1 MANELIL
8 VVEDNEKNRRLVRD
22 VLQVKGYRVVE
33 AESGEAALE
42 LVNTQTPQLVLM
54 DIQLPGMDG
63 IQALVR
69 LRALPATKHVP
80 VIAFTASV
88 MPQDRHQ
95 IMVAGFDAFIAKP
108 ISLKALVAT
117 VAATLESVKA

>member
-1 MANELIL
+1 
-8 VVEDNEKNRRLVRD
+8 
-22 VLQVKGYRVVE
+22 
-33 AESGEAALE
+33 
-42 LVNTQTPQLVLM
+42 
-54 DIQLPGMDG
+54 
-63 IQALVR
+63 
-69 LRALPATKHVP
+69 LPATQHVP

-117 VAATLESVKA
+117 VAATLEKKGKT

>member
-42 LVNTQTPQLVLM
+42 LVNTQLPQLVLM
-54 DIQLPGMDG
+54 DIQLPGMNG
-63 IQALVR
+63 IEALAR
-69 LRALPATKHVP
+69 LRASPATKPVP

-95 IMVAGFDAFIAKP
+95 IMTAGFDAFIAKP
-108 ISLKALVAT
+108 ISLKELVTT
-117 VAATLESVKA
+117 VAATLEKGRQ